1 MKSGTAGKVK
11 LTQEDRAAVK
21 EAAQAAGP
29 AEILVLWH
37 FMTDHKEQFT
47 KADWGFICSQLGRR
61 SEKLLRNV
69 AKNFSWED

>member
-1 MKSGTAGKVK
+1 MKSGTADKVK

-37 FMTDHKEQFT
+37 FMTDHKEQF
-47 KADWGFICSQLGRR
+47 RR
-61 SEKLLRNV
+61 YAGGN
-69 AKNFSWED
+69 